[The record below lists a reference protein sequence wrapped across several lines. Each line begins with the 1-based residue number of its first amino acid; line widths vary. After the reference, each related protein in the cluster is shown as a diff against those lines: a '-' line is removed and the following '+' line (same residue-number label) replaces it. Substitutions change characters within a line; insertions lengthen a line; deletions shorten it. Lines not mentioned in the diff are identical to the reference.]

1 MTMTD
6 DLLERLQIGWHDED
20 TPPWVSNA
28 MSEAKTRIE
37 ALTADFAL
45 QVQRTDEQREAY
57 EQALSVMEA
66 DNARLLE
73 IVRDALDAWDTHHKY
88 GDPMQGHWA
97 SDARAALTGKEPM
110 REERFAQCDIFEE
123 EPSHE

>member
-1 MTMTD
+1 MTD
-6 DLLERLQIGWHDED
+6 DLVKRLQIGWHDED

-66 DNARLLE
+66 ENARLREVVLE
-73 IVRDALDAWDTHHKY
+73 ADKLLC
-88 GDPMQGHWA
+88 GDLAGLQWKRECR
-97 SDARAALTGKEPM
+97 SFLVLARAVLKGE
-110 REERFAQCDIFEE
+110 
-123 EPSHE
+123 SHE